1 MSHET
6 FKSEIIPQLDI
17 VGLIVQETDPDD
29 KRRLLIYPTM
39 STPIISAKLA
49 EEGKSINPKNYERNW
64 GEDSEVTTPNT
75 QGCVSEGG
83 KEKERKNDDNRRRT
97 RAAART

>member
-1 MSHET
+1 M
-6 FKSEIIPQLDI
+6 KEI
-17 VGLIVQETDPDD
+17 G
-29 KRRLLIYPTM
+29 
-39 STPIISAKLA
+39 
-49 EEGKSINPKNYERNW
+49 